1 MPKFNPSFYRI
12 MIALIV
18 GLVLVIFPQNAADY
32 LVIAVGVIFMLPS
45 IFSLVSHFTNRGE
58 TRPPFP
64 VDALGGFLFGLM
76 LIIMPGFF
84 NNILTIVLGF
94 VLTMAGVQQIAS
106 LIAARQWVPVP
117 IYHYIMPVTIL
128 LAGIFSL
135 TNPVGVRTTL
145 FKVLGVFFLLYAIFE
160 FTNWFF
166 FMRKRPKYENTGAKT
181 GQSILEKM
189 GVDEEDVQDVE
200 IIEED

>member
-1 MPKFNPSFYRI
+1 MPKLNPSFYRI
-12 MIALIV
+12 LIALVV

-32 LVIAVGVIFMLPS
+32 LVIAVGVVFILPS
-45 IFSLVSHFTNRGE
+45 IFSMASYFVNRGE
-58 TRPPFP
+58 VRPPFP

-84 NNILTIVLGF
+84 GNILTIVLGF

-106 LIAARQWVPVP
+106 LIAARRWVLVP
-117 IYHYIMPVTIL
+117 IWNYIMPVTIL

-135 TNPVGVRTTL
+135 TNPVGVRSTL
-145 FKVLGVFFLLYAIFE
+145 FKVLGVFFLLYAFFE

-166 FMRKRPKYENTGAKT
+166 FMRKRPKYENVGAKT

-189 GVDEEDVQDVE
+189 GVDEADVQDVE